1 MTAKNQQV
9 QNSIIYMFPM
19 ISGSLLP
26 FITLPIFTRIL
37 TKEDYGALALANI
50 YAILATGIANF
61 GMSVGFERNYFQFR
75 DDKKKMAQLLYSTL
89 SFVLTIF
96 LLLAGIT
103 YVLRAKISTL
113 FIGSPS
119 SGNLVFWAFCGHFF
133 FTIAIQFYLIF
144 YKNAERATDFSLY
157 TIASG
162 VMNFLISLFLV
173 AGLRTGIIGI
183 VYSQLISGALIFVI
197 LSYKFLKIFP
207 LSLNKAIFMESF
219 RISYPL
225 TPRVFLGVIGTQF
238 DTFMINLLA
247 TLGGAG
253 LYHIGRKISEVIFA
267 FMNSLENVF
276 QPQVYKRMFDLKE
289 KGGESIGTYLTPF
302 IYISISLA
310 LAVSLFAEELIFVL
324 TPKSYHEAAN
334 IVVILSMYYGFLFF
348 GKIVGPQLIFKK
360 KTHITSLL
368 TFVIIGINVALNIP
382 LIMKFGAIGA
392 AWGTFLSGMISG
404 FICIII
410 SQRYYRINWETA
422 KIGAIFFIFF
432 GSAILLTVFNYFA
445 VDYLIKLLFKALA
458 LIGYGCL
465 GIKLKI
471 ISKENIVLVK
481 NIIIF
486 KRAATA

>member
-1 MTAKNQQV
+1 MTAKKQQV

-26 FITLPIFTRIL
+26 LITLPIFTRIL

-96 LLLAGIT
+96 LLLAGTT

-113 FIGSPS
+113 LIGSPS

-157 TIASG
+157 SIASG

-183 VYSQLISGALIFVI
+183 VDQLISGALIFVI

-253 LYHIGRKISEVIFA
+253 LYHIGRKMSEVIFA

-289 KGGESIGTYLTPF
+289 KGGESIGMYLTPF
-302 IYISISLA
+302 IYLSISLA

-324 TPKSYHEAAN
+324 TPKSYHEAVN

-348 GKIVGPQLIFKK
+348 GKIVGSQLIFKK

-368 TFVIIGINVALNIP
+368 TFVTIGINVALNIP
-382 LIMKFGAIGA
+382 LIMKFGAVGA

-410 SQRYYRINWETA
+410 SQRYYHINWETA
-422 KIGAIFFIFF
+422 KVGAIFFIFF
-432 GSAILLTVFNYFA
+432 GTSLLLTIFNHFA

-486 KRAATA
+486 KRAATV